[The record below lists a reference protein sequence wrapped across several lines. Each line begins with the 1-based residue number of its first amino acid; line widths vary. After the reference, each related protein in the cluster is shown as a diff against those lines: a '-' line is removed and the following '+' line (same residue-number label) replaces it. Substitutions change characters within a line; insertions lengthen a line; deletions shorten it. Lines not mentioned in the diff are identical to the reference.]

1 MANRFSV
8 ADWQKIEKLLYEKP
22 LKYGM
27 PEGVA

>member
-8 ADWQKIEKLLYEKP
+8 ADWQKIEKLLNKKP

-27 PEGVA
+27 PEGA